1 MKSSYLLKNLI
12 FSSEHYTNNIP
23 TRLKKLFQNQKEIL
37 TTHRAWDLGSHCII
51 DHLEKSF
58 GEIIFKAEVSRLLVD
73 LNRSLG
79 HKNLYSEFT
88 KTLPKP
94 ERLALLDEY
103 YFPYRESF
111 EKTINEMKNKSRHP
125 IIHIAIHSFTPRWEG
140 VLRNADIGLLYDPS
154 HSLERDFCLKW
165 KEKINYLFPKYKVR
179 SNYPYHGRSNSFPT
193 ELRRK
198 YKNNYLGIELEINQA
213 FFSKD
218 GSRLLDKPL
227 ANCIIESLQEILIE

>member
-1 MKSSYLLKNLI
+1 MKSSYQLKNLI

-23 TRLKKLFQNQKEIL
+23 TRFKKLFQNQKEIL
-37 TTHRAWDLGSHCII
+37 TTHRAWDLGSSSIL

-88 KTLPKP
+88 KILPKA

-111 EKTINEMKNKSRHP
+111 EKTINQMKGTNQHP
-125 IIHIAIHSFTPRWEG
+125 IIHIAIHSFTPRWDG

-165 KEKINYLFPKYKVR
+165 KEKINHLFPKYKVR

-198 YKNNYLGIELEINQA
+198 YKKNYLGIELEINQA

-218 GSRLLDKPL
+218 GLRLLDKQL
-227 ANCIIESLQEILIE
+227 THCIIESLQEILI